1 MVQREWVEKDF
12 YKELGVASDAS
23 DSEIKSVARKLMA
36 ENHPDRNPNN
46 PVAEERYKA
55 VGEAKDVLLDKAKRK
70 EYDET
75 RRLFANGGRRFN
87 GGGGG
92 GNFGGFGGDGA
103 EFNLGDLFD
112 AAPQTGGAN
121 IGDLF
126 GGLFGR
132 GAQQPRPSR
141 PRRGNDL
148 ETETELSFL
157 EATKGVAMPLRL
169 TSPAPCTNCH
179 GSGARPGTSPKVCPN
194 CNGAGVINR
203 NQGAFGF
210 SEPCTECRG
219 TGSIIEE
226 PCDECGGKGATT
238 RTRTINVRIP
248 PGVEDGQRIRLA
260 GQGEAGLRGAPS
272 GDLFVTVHV
281 RPDKV
286 FGRTGDDLTVTVPVS
301 FHELALGTTLSVP
314 TLEGKVGVRV
324 PKGTSDGRILRVRGR
339 GVPKRAGGH
348 GDLLVTVKVAVPPT
362 SKAKPP
368 RRSRPTPR
376 PSGQAGS
383 TRGPDGPVRDEQ
395 EGRRSHL
402 PDLGRRGA
410 RGHARPDAAD
420 LRPAWPGQSAA

>member
-1 MVQREWVEKDF
+1 MAQREWVEKDF
-12 YKELGVASDAS
+12 YKELGVSSDAS
-23 DSEIKSVARKLMA
+23 AKDIKTAYRKLA
-36 ENHPDRNPNN
+36 ADLHPDKNPDG
-46 PVAEERYKA
+46 AERFKA
-55 VGEAKDVLLDKAKRK
+55 VSEAHSVLSDPAKRK

-75 RRLFANGGRRFN
+75 RRLFAGGGFGRRFN

-92 GNFGGFGGDGA
+92 DFAGGFGVGGDGA
-103 EFNLGDLFD
+103 EFNLNDLFD
-112 AAPQTGGAN
+112 AAGRSGGNN

-132 GAQQPRPSR
+132 GAQSRPSR

-148 ETETELSFL
+148 ETETELDFM

-179 GSGARPGTSPKVCPN
+179 GSGARPGTSPKVCPT

-219 TGSIIEE
+219 SGSIIEH
-226 PCDECGGKGATT
+226 PCDECKGTGVTT

-272 GDLFVTVHV
+272 GDLYVTVHV

-286 FGRTGDDLTVTVPVS
+286 FGRDGDDLTVTVPVS
-301 FHELALGTTLSVP
+301 FSELALGTTLSVP

-324 PKGTSDGRILRVRGR
+324 PKGTTDGRILRVRGR
-339 GVPKRAGGH
+339 GVPKRSGGQ
-348 GDLLVTVKVAVPPT
+348 GDLLVTVKVAVPPNLEGA
-362 SKAKPP
+362 AKEALEAYAVAERSSGFDP
-368 RRSRPTPR
+368 R
-376 PSGQAGS
+376 AGWAGN
-383 TRGPDGPVRDEQ
+383 R
-395 EGRRSHL
+395 
-402 PDLGRRGA
+402 
-410 RGHARPDAAD
+410 
-420 LRPAWPGQSAA
+420 

>member
-1 MVQREWVEKDF
+1 MAQREWVEKDF
-12 YKELGVASDAS
+12 YKELGVSSDAS
-23 DSEIKSVARKLMA
+23 ADEIKRAYRKLA
-36 ENHPDRNPNN
+36 RDLHPDTNSDPSA
-46 PVAEERYKA
+46 AERFKA
-55 VGEAKDVLLDKAKRK
+55 VSEAHSVLSDAAKRK

-75 RRLFANGGRRFN
+75 RRLFAGGGRGRFN
-87 GGGGG
+87 G
-92 GNFGGFGGDGA
+92 GNFGGFSGDGA
-103 EFNLGDLFD
+103 EFNLNDLFD
-112 AAPQTGGAN
+112 AAGQTGGAN

-132 GAQQPRPSR
+132 GAQPRPSR

-148 ETETELSFL
+148 ETETELSFM

-194 CNGAGVINR
+194 CNGSGVISS

-219 TGSIIEE
+219 SGSIIEH
-226 PCDECGGKGATT
+226 PCQECQGTGVTT

-272 GDLFVTVHV
+272 GDLYVTVHV
-281 RPDKV
+281 KSDKV
-286 FGRTGDDLTVTVPVS
+286 FGRDGDDLTVSVPVA

-339 GVPKRAGGH
+339 GVPKRSGGH
-348 GDLLVTVKVAVPPT
+348 GDLLVTVKVAVPPNLEGEAQEALEAYA
-362 SKAKPP
+362 KAERASGFDP
-368 RRSRPTPR
+368 R
-376 PSGQAGS
+376 AGWA
-383 TRGPDGPVRDEQ
+383 
-395 EGRRSHL
+395 
-402 PDLGRRGA
+402 GA
-410 RGHARPDAAD
+410 
-420 LRPAWPGQSAA
+420 

>member
-1 MVQREWVEKDF
+1 MAQREWVEKDF
-12 YKELGVASDAS
+12 YKELGVSSDAS
-23 DSEIKSVARKLMA
+23 AKEIKGAYRKLA
-36 ENHPDRNPNN
+36 SELHPDKNPDG
-46 PVAEERYKA
+46 ADRFKA
-55 VGEAKDVLLDKAKRK
+55 VSEAYSVLSDEAKRK

-75 RRLFANGGRRFN
+75 RRLFAGGGFGRGRYSG

-103 EFNLGDLFD
+103 EFNLNDLFD
-112 AAPQTGGAN
+112 AAGQTGGAN

-148 ETETELSFL
+148 ETETELSFM

-219 TGSIIEE
+219 SGSIIEQ
-226 PCDECGGKGATT
+226 PCDECKGTGVTT

-272 GDLFVTVHV
+272 GDLYVTVHV
-281 RPDKV
+281 KPDKV
-286 FGRTGDDLTVTVPVS
+286 FGRDGNDLTVTVPVS
-301 FHELALGTTLSVP
+301 FTELALGTTLSVP

-339 GVPKRAGGH
+339 GVPKRSGGH
-348 GDLLVTVKVAVPPT
+348 GDLLVTVKVAVPPKIEGEAAEALEAYA
-362 SKAKPP
+362 KAERASGFDP
-368 RRSRPTPR
+368 R
-376 PSGQAGS
+376 AGWA
-383 TRGPDGPVRDEQ
+383 
-395 EGRRSHL
+395 
-402 PDLGRRGA
+402 GA
-410 RGHARPDAAD
+410 
-420 LRPAWPGQSAA
+420 

>member
-1 MVQREWVEKDF
+1 MAQREWVEKDF
-12 YKELGVASDAS
+12 YKELGVSSEATAD
-23 DSEIKSVARKLMA
+23 EIKRAARKLLA
-36 ENHPDRNPNN
+36 ENHPDRNPGNS
-46 PVAEERYKA
+46 VAEERYKA
-55 VGEAKDVLLDKAKRK
+55 VSEAKEVLTDAAKKK

-75 RRLFANGGRRFN
+75 RRLFANGGFGRRFPP
-87 GGGGG
+87 GGGG
-92 GNFGGFGGDGA
+92 FSSDTA
-103 EFNLGDLFD
+103 DFNLGDLFD
-112 AAPQTGGAN
+112 QAGQTGGAN

-132 GAQQPRPSR
+132 GAQQPRATR

-219 TGSIIEE
+219 SGSIIEE
-226 PCDECGGKGATT
+226 PCDECRGTGVTT

-248 PGVEDGQRIRLA
+248 PGVEDNQRIRLA

-272 GDLFVTVHV
+272 GDLYVTVHV

-286 FGRTGDDLTVTVPVS
+286 FGRDGDDLTVSVPVS

-339 GVPKRAGGH
+339 GVPKRNGGH
-348 GDLLVTVKVAVPPT
+348 GDLLVTVKVAVPPNLEGE
-362 SKAKPP
+362 SAEALEAYAKAERASGFDP
-368 RRSRPTPR
+368 RANW
-376 PSGQAGS
+376 AG
-383 TRGPDGPVRDEQ
+383 
-395 EGRRSHL
+395 
-402 PDLGRRGA
+402 A
-410 RGHARPDAAD
+410 
-420 LRPAWPGQSAA
+420 

>member
-1 MVQREWVEKDF
+1 MAQREWVEKDF
-12 YKELGVASDAS
+12 YKELGVSSDAS
-23 DSEIKSVARKLMA
+23 ADEIKKAYRKLAA
-36 ENHPDRNPNN
+36 ELHPDRNPDAGA
-46 PVAEERYKA
+46 AERFKA
-55 VGEAKDVLLDKAKRK
+55 VSEANSILSDPAKRK

-75 RRLFANGGRRFN
+75 RRLFAGGGRRFN
-87 GGGGG
+87 PG
-92 GNFGGFGGDGA
+92 GNGGFSGGFGSDGA

-112 AAPQTGGAN
+112 AAGQSGGAN

-132 GAQQPRPSR
+132 GAQPRPSR

-157 EATKGVAMPLRL
+157 EATNGVAMPLRL

-194 CNGAGVINR
+194 CNGSGVVNR

-219 TGSIIEE
+219 SGSIIEE
-226 PCDECGGKGATT
+226 PCVECHGTGVTT

-248 PGVEDGQRIRLA
+248 PGVQDGQRIRLA

-272 GDLFVTVHV
+272 GDLYVTVHV

-286 FGRTGDDLTVTVPVS
+286 FGRDGDDLTVSVPVS

-314 TLEGKVGVRV
+314 TLDGKVGVRV

-339 GVPKRAGGH
+339 GVPKRSGGH
-348 GDLLVTVKVAVPPT
+348 GDLLVTVKVAVPPDLDGEVAEALEAYA
-362 SKAKPP
+362 KAERASGFDP
-368 RRSRPTPR
+368 R
-376 PSGQAGS
+376 AGWA
-383 TRGPDGPVRDEQ
+383 GNQ
-395 EGRRSHL
+395 
-402 PDLGRRGA
+402 
-410 RGHARPDAAD
+410 
-420 LRPAWPGQSAA
+420 

>member
-1 MVQREWVEKDF
+1 MAQREWVEKDF
-12 YKELGVASDAS
+12 YKELGVSSDAS
-23 DSEIKSVARKLMA
+23 ADEIKRAYRKLARRTASRHATPARGA
-36 ENHPDRNPNN
+36 EDGSRRCPRRTACCRIRPSARNTTKPDGCSP
-46 PVAEERYKA
+46 A
-55 VGEAKDVLLDKAKRK
+55 VDSAGAGSA
-70 EYDET
+70 
-75 RRLFANGGRRFN
+75 A
-87 GGGGG
+87 

-103 EFNLGDLFD
+103 EFNLNDLFD
-112 AAPQTGGAN
+112 AAGQTGGAN

-148 ETETELSFL
+148 ETETELSFM

-194 CNGAGVINR
+194 CNGSGVVSR

-219 TGSIIEE
+219 SGSIIEH
-226 PCDECGGKGATT
+226 PCDECKGTGVTT

-272 GDLFVTVHV
+272 GDLYVTVHV

-286 FGRTGDDLTVTVPVS
+286 FGRDGDDLTVTVPVS

-339 GVPKRAGGH
+339 GVPKRSGGH
-348 GDLLVTVKVAVPPT
+348 GDLLVTVKVAVPPNLEGEAQEALEAYA
-362 SKAKPP
+362 KAERASGFDP
-368 RRSRPTPR
+368 R
-376 PSGQAGS
+376 AGWA
-383 TRGPDGPVRDEQ
+383 
-395 EGRRSHL
+395 
-402 PDLGRRGA
+402 GA
-410 RGHARPDAAD
+410 
-420 LRPAWPGQSAA
+420 

>member
-1 MVQREWVEKDF
+1 MAQREWVEKDF
-12 YKELGVASDAS
+12 YKELGVSSDAS
-23 DSEIKSVARKLMA
+23 AKDIKGAYRKLA
-36 ENHPDRNPNN
+36 SELHPDKNP
-46 PVAEERYKA
+46 AGADRFKA
-55 VGEAKDVLLDKAKRK
+55 VSEAYSVLSDEAKRK

-75 RRLFANGGRRFN
+75 RRLFANGGFGRGRYGNF

-92 GNFGGFGGDGA
+92 GNFGGFGGDGV
-103 EFNLGDLFD
+103 EFNLNDLFD
-112 AAPQTGGAN
+112 AAGQTGGAN

-148 ETETELSFL
+148 ETETELSFM

-179 GSGARPGTSPKVCPN
+179 GSGARPGTSPKVCPT
-194 CNGAGVINR
+194 CNGAGVVNR

-219 TGSIIEE
+219 SGSIIEH
-226 PCDECGGKGATT
+226 PCDECKGTGVTT

-248 PGVEDGQRIRLA
+248 PGVEDGQRIRLP

-272 GDLFVTVHV
+272 GDLYVTVHV
-281 RPDKV
+281 KPDKV
-286 FGRTGDDLTVTVPVS
+286 FGRDGDDLTVTVPVS
-301 FHELALGTTLSVP
+301 FSELALGTTLSVP

-339 GVPKRAGGH
+339 GVPKRSGGH
-348 GDLLVTVKVAVPPT
+348 GDLLVTVKVAVPPKLEGEAAEALEAYA
-362 SKAKPP
+362 KAERASGFDP
-368 RRSRPTPR
+368 R
-376 PSGQAGS
+376 AGWA
-383 TRGPDGPVRDEQ
+383 
-395 EGRRSHL
+395 
-402 PDLGRRGA
+402 GA
-410 RGHARPDAAD
+410 
-420 LRPAWPGQSAA
+420 

>member
-1 MVQREWVEKDF
+1 MAQREWVEKDF

-23 DSEIKSVARKLMA
+23 AEEIKRAFRKLA
-36 ENHPDRNPNN
+36 RQHAPDLHPDDPT
-46 PVAEERYKA
+46 AEERMKA
-55 VGEAKDVLLDKAKRK
+55 INEANSVLSDATKRK

-75 RRLFANGGRRFN
+75 RRMFAGGGFGRGRYAGGNGAGGGGF

-92 GNFGGFGGDGA
+92 S
-103 EFNLGDLFD
+103 EFNLNDLFD
-112 AAPQTGGAN
+112 AAGQDGGAN

-148 ETETELSFL
+148 ETQTELSFL

-219 TGSIIEE
+219 SGSTIENPCEECKGTGV
-226 PCDECGGKGATT
+226 AT

-272 GDLFVTVHV
+272 GDLYVTVHV
-281 RPDKV
+281 KPDKV
-286 FGRTGDDLTVTVPVS
+286 FGRNGDDLTVAVPVS

-339 GVPKRAGGH
+339 GVPKRSGGH
-348 GDLLVTVKVAVPPT
+348 GDLLVTVKVAVPPNLEGEAAEALEAYA
-362 SKAKPP
+362 KAERASGFDP
-368 RRSRPTPR
+368 R
-376 PSGQAGS
+376 AGWA
-383 TRGPDGPVRDEQ
+383 
-395 EGRRSHL
+395 
-402 PDLGRRGA
+402 GA
-410 RGHARPDAAD
+410 
-420 LRPAWPGQSAA
+420 L

>member
-1 MVQREWVEKDF
+1 MAQREWVEKDF
-12 YKELGVASDAS
+12 YKELGVSSDAS
-23 DSEIKSVARKLMA
+23 TKDIKGAYRKLA
-36 ENHPDRNPNN
+36 SELHPDKNPDG
-46 PVAEERYKA
+46 AERFKA
-55 VGEAKDVLLDKAKRK
+55 VSEAYSVLSDDAKRK

-75 RRLFANGGRRFN
+75 RRLFANGGFGRGRFS
-87 GGGGG
+87 GGG
-92 GNFGGFGGDGA
+92 GNFGGGYGSDGA
-103 EFNLGDLFD
+103 EFNLNDLFD
-112 AAPQTGGAN
+112 AAGQTGGAN

-148 ETETELSFL
+148 ETETELSFM
-157 EATKGVAMPLRL
+157 EATRGVAMPLRL

-179 GSGARPGTSPKVCPN
+179 GSGAQPGTSPKVCPN

-219 TGSIIEE
+219 SGSIIEE
-226 PCDECGGKGATT
+226 PCTECKGTGVTT

-248 PGVEDGQRIRLA
+248 PGVENGQRIRLA

-281 RPDKV
+281 KPDKV
-286 FGRTGDDLTVTVPVS
+286 FGRDGDDLTVTVPVS
-301 FHELALGTTLSVP
+301 FSELALGSTLSVP

-339 GVPKRAGGH
+339 GVPKRSGGH
-348 GDLLVTVKVAVPPT
+348 GDLLVTVKVAVPPKLEGEAAEALDT
-362 SKAKPP
+362 YAKAERASGFDP
-368 RRSRPTPR
+368 R
-376 PSGQAGS
+376 AGWA
-383 TRGPDGPVRDEQ
+383 
-395 EGRRSHL
+395 
-402 PDLGRRGA
+402 GA
-410 RGHARPDAAD
+410 
-420 LRPAWPGQSAA
+420 